1 MLAKKRVATDVV
13 SKYSFE
19 QSDQL
24 TDTIK
29 REMQTLF
36 QCVAMWKRQMQS
48 YISKGNG
55 CAAWDEGFE
64 ISYELNQTVVY
75 ANTSKGWLYGFF
87 ELYKHV
93 IRTTE
98 LPENLRSIP
107 NQAIRMVNHWD
118 NFDGTIERGYA
129 GESIFFQTISFGKTM
144 KRYAT
149 MRVS

>member
-1 MLAKKRVATDVV
+1 MLAKKRVSTDVV
-13 SKYSFE
+13 STYSFE

-36 QCVAMWKRQMQS
+36 PMCRYVEETNAELYFK
-48 YISKGNG
+48 KATDALLG
-55 CAAWDEGFE
+55 DEGFE
-64 ISYELNQTVVY
+64 ISHEHNQTVVY

-98 LPENLRSIP
+98 LPENLRSILI
-107 NQAIRMVNHWD
+107 NL
-118 NFDGTIERGYA
+118 FEC
-129 GESIFFQTISFGKTM
+129 
-144 KRYAT
+144 
-149 MRVS
+149 